1 MHLIARDRSSPHL
14 TGHNKLLWLSKP
26 LLGLGRA
33 LGKMPIAFGMLQ
45 RPTASIFASVQ
56 FCTANSS
63 DLVIRWFAT
72 YLKTG
77 RVVFH
82 LRYSSQANVRR
93 SPRPRKRGSR
103 WVVWSHYRPSRLRHL
118 FTLGRLQH
126 ESFLILLL
134 WAHPIQSNA
143 KHSLLGL
150 RTIADARMPVLVR
163 EFQSRLLRDG
173 QAQSIPDTNYCRI
186 VG

>member
-1 MHLIARDRSSPHL
+1 MHLIARDRSSPERVTTNFCGCRSL
-14 TGHNKLLWLSKP
+14 FLAWAG
-26 LLGLGRA
+26 

-72 YLKTG
+72 CLKTG
-77 RVVFH
+77 RLCSPPLLQSGQCEEIATTPKAGFSLGGVVA
-82 LRYSSQANVRR
+82 LS
-93 SPRPRKRGSR
+93 
-103 WVVWSHYRPSRLRHL
+103 
-118 FTLGRLQH
+118 TLAAAPPLYFGTVPTRII
-126 ESFLILLL
+126 SYLIA

-150 RTIADARMPVLVR
+150 RRPT
-163 EFQSRLLRDG
+163 
-173 QAQSIPDTNYCRI
+173 SI
-186 VG
+186 VV